1 MQASPS
7 CLRRA
12 TEARSRLP
20 QPTGSSP
27 SRFQRSAAASTAI
40 RSTKRQR
47 SPFARCSV
55 TCAAT
60 RHSSGSSLPALVRTH
75 CRLTAGRLPPP
86 ASTDPLPAR
95 SAAHPAARRER
106 GRSHADLLRLTLFLT
121 RCNVRNMTAPALT
134 RLRSS
139 FDRLPGALQQ
149 AARWVADHP
158 ADVCFLSLR
167 EQARRAD
174 VVPPTMTRLS
184 RALGYPSFRAFQD
197 DFRAEVAWGSADF
210 SVRARRMQT
219 RGKRSDQGSERLA
232 QLQAADIES
241 LGSLNARAD
250 IERAAALLLET
261 RRAAFLGFRSCHSA
275 ALHAHYLYSMLVGR
289 AELLEDAYGTMLEA
303 VASL

>member
-1 MQASPS
+1 
-7 CLRRA
+7 
-12 TEARSRLP
+12 
-20 QPTGSSP
+20 
-27 SRFQRSAAASTAI
+27 
-40 RSTKRQR
+40 
-47 SPFARCSV
+47 
-55 TCAAT
+55 
-60 RHSSGSSLPALVRTH
+60 
-75 CRLTAGRLPPP
+75 
-86 ASTDPLPAR
+86 
-95 SAAHPAARRER
+95 
-106 GRSHADLLRLTLFLT
+106 
-121 RCNVRNMTAPALT
+121 MTAPALT

-184 RALGYPSFRAFQD
+184 RALGYSSFRAFQD

-241 LGSLNARAD
+241 LASLNAQAD

-303 VASL
+303 VASLDRQSVLVAFGLAPYSRQTIEAVQRARGQRAAVIAITDSELSPLARSADVRLLFEPASNSFFHSLVGAHALVERLMAEVATRGGRKVVQRLKARESLLRDANAYWQRVR